1 MKDIRDTATG
11 DQNTGWIGKVYYT
24 ENGPNQEYYIGNYID
39 AFLLLIFG
47 GIPWQVLCDIPYFL
61 QYFKSIL
68 YNIKSDIVRRFSK
81 VYCIISN
88 QILCVGFPSERK
100 QRMRNFWKWKGYTI
114 VKKVRF
120 QSVVGQ

>member
-1 MKDIRDTATG
+1 MNIFPQFVSQLQWLGVGFAFTNDAVKDIRDTATG

-61 QYFKSIL
+61 
-68 YNIKSDIVRRFSK
+68 
-81 VYCIISN
+81 
-88 QILCVGFPSERK
+88 
-100 QRMRNFWKWKGYTI
+100 
-114 VKKVRF
+114 
-120 QSVVGQ
+120 